1 MERISKLYY
10 SIALFV
16 LVLTTGV
23 LGYMYL
29 SNSTFVDALY
39 MTIITMSTVG
49 FGEVHPLSAE
59 GKLFTI
65 FIILVSIYIYGY
77 TASAL
82 TEYFARK
89 NFLKRLKYRR
99 VQKQIEKLRNH
110 TVVCGYGRNGQ
121 QAVKKL
127 RDFHMPC
134 VVIEKGQEFIDLLE
148 EDNVLFVE
156 GDATDDEILKQ
167 AGVENATGLISAL
180 RSDSDNLYVVLSAKQ
195 LNKDLKIISRA
206 SDKAS
211 GKKLIIAG
219 ADNTAVPDRIGGEYM
234 ASLLVTPDLVEFVDC
249 LTFSQ
254 GEDAANL
261 SEIAVND
268 LPKEYIK
275 KTILDLDLRRK
286 TGCSVIGFKT
296 PDGRYVVNPE
306 ADTLLLPN
314 SFLIVLGKPHQVKNL
329 ITLFD

>member
-1 MERISKLYY
+1 MKYFSKLRY
-10 SIALFV
+10 SLALFILV
-16 LVLTTGV
+16 LVIGV
-23 LGYMYL
+23 IGYMYFTN
-29 SNSTFVDALY
+29 SNFVNAFY
-39 MTIITMSTVG
+39 MTVITMSTVG
-49 FGEVHPLSAE
+49 FGEVKPLSPE

-65 FIILVSIYIYGY
+65 FIILVSIYVYGY
-77 TASAL
+77 TVSAL
-82 TEYFARK
+82 TEYFAGE
-89 NFLKRLKYRR
+89 NFLKRLKYKR
-99 VQKQIEKLRNH
+99 VQKQIKKLSNH

-134 VVIEKGQEFIDLLE
+134 VVIEKEEEFIHLLQE
-148 EDNVLFVE
+148 NGILYVE
-156 GDATDDEILKQ
+156 GDATDDEVLKE
-167 AGVENATGLISAL
+167 AGVESATGLISAL

-195 LNKDLKIISRA
+195 LNKNLKVISRA
-206 SDKAS
+206 SDKES

-275 KTILDLDLRRK
+275 KTILDLDLRKK

-296 PDGRYVVNPE
+296 PDGKYVVNPE
-306 ADTLLLPN
+306 ANTLLLPN
-314 SFLIVLGKPHQVKNL
+314 SFLIVLGKPYQVTKL
-329 ITLFD
+329 KTLFD